1 MPSSKNNFFKDLK
14 VVELASVLAGPSVG
28 LFFAELGAEVI
39 KIENKKTGGDVTRSW
54 KLPEE
59 NKNSDTSAY
68 FLSVNFLKKHL
79 FLDLNNEND
88 YKKCIAQIKN
98 ADVVIVNYKKGD
110 AKKLKLDYAALKKI
124 IPIAIG
130 TKLIYA
136 CINGFSETDERVAYD
151 LILQA
156 ESGFMSVN
164 GTPESG
170 PLKMPVA
177 LIDVIAAHLVKE
189 AILLALLK
197 RAKTKKGSFISV
209 SLFDAAVSSLVNQ
222 ATNWLVAKHLPQRT
236 GSLHPNIAP
245 YGELF
250 KTKDNHTV
258 TFAIG
263 SDGQFKKLCALLH
276 IGEISSHKNYLS
288 NQLRVKN
295 RKELFAILKKE
306 IKKQTLV
313 YLQKESTKL
322 GVPFAKI
329 RDLKEVFE
337 LPAAKK
343 LIREI
348 KSGGKNYRVITS
360 FPAKIS

>member
-1 MPSSKNNFFKDLK
+1 MANKKTTFFKDLK

-28 LFFAELGAEVI
+28 LFFAELGADVI
-39 KIENKKTGGDVTRSW
+39 KIENKNTGGDITRSW

-59 NKNSDTSAY
+59 DKNSSLSAY

-79 FLDLNNEND
+79 FLDLSTESD
-88 YKKCIAQIKN
+88 YKKCIEQIKN

-110 AKKLKLDYAALKKI
+110 DKKLKLDYAALKKI
-124 IPIAIG
+124 NS
-130 TKLIYA
+130 KLIYA

-156 ESGFMSVN
+156 ESGFMSMN
-164 GTPESG
+164 GTPESD

-177 LIDVIAAHLVKE
+177 LIDVLAAHHLKE

-197 RAKTKKGSFISV
+197 RNKTNKGSYISV

-222 ATNWLVAKHLPQRT
+222 ATNWLIAKHLPERT

-245 YGELF
+245 YGEIF
-250 KTKDNHTV
+250 KTKDNHIV

-263 SDGQFKKLCALLH
+263 SDGQFKKLCMLLR
-276 IGEISSHKNYLS
+276 IPKLSSDKNYLT

-295 RKELFAILKKE
+295 RKALFTVLE
-306 IKKQTLV
+306 NEVKKQTLN
-313 YLQKESTKL
+313 YLQKESTKT

-329 RDLKEVFE
+329 RNLKEVFE
-337 LPAAKK
+337 LPETKK
-343 LIREI
+343 LLREI
-348 KSGGKNYRVITS
+348 KSGGKSFKTVTS
-360 FPAKIS
+360 FPSKIN